1 MFDFIRTRN
10 LWFTI
15 SGLLMIGS
23 IVFLSLGGLKL
34 GIDFTGGTLMRVRFL
49 GPRPSVESI
58 NQNLGPL
65 ELGSVVVQPV
75 GELEINFKLPHL
87 SNEQRN
93 KILEQMQLL
102 DAQSEEVS
110 FQTIGPAIGNE
121 LKQKSQTAILLVL
134 IAIILYITFAFRQV
148 SSGPVP
154 SWMYGL
160 AAIIALFHDILIT
173 VGVFAAL
180 GYFAGVEVDVLFV
193 TALLTILGFSVH
205 DTIVV
210 FDRIRE
216 RIRISH
222 AMTFAGVINE
232 SIGST
237 IARSLNTSLT
247 TLLVLVALLL
257 FGGRSIQ
264 LFVLALILGITFGTY
279 SSIFIASPL
288 LIVFER
294 LKHRRG

>member
-1 MFDFIRTRN
+1 MIDFIRTRN
-10 LWFTI
+10 IWFSV
-15 SGLLMIGS
+15 SGVLLIAS
-23 IVFLSLGGLKL
+23 VIFLSLGGLKL
-34 GIDFTGGTLMRVRFL
+34 GIDFTGGTLMRLEFQQN
-49 GPRPSVESI
+49 RPSLEVVQ
-58 NQNLGPL
+58 QNIGPL
-65 ELGSVVVQPV
+65 ELGAVMVQPV
-75 GELEINFKLPHL
+75 GDQEMNFKLPFL

-93 KILEQMQLL
+93 RLLDQMKIL
-102 DAQSEEVS
+102 DAGVEEVS
-110 FQTIGPAIGNE
+110 YETIGPAIGNE

-134 IAIILYITFAFRQV
+134 VAIVIYISFAFRQV

-154 SWMYGL
+154 SWMYGF

-180 GYFAGVEVDVLFV
+180 GYFFNIEVDVLFV

-216 RIRISH
+216 RIKFSH
-222 AMTFAGVINE
+222 AQTFAEVINE
-232 SIGST
+232 SIRST
-237 IARSLNTSLT
+237 IARSVNTSLT
-247 TLLVLVALLL
+247 TLLVLFALLL
-257 FGGRSIQ
+257 FGGETIRF
-264 LFVLALILGITFGTY
+264 FVLALILGITFGTY

-294 LKHRRG
+294 LRNR